1 MDWET
6 VTFSPYSET
15 DILAVTPLRHLQSF
29 IFQLAVCCLMFY
41 LHKQLTHNFMFA
53 VKQLNAYTQL
63 HLSSKTE
70 NTLDEKYIVLG

>member
-1 MDWET
+1 
-6 VTFSPYSET
+6 
-15 DILAVTPLRHLQSF
+15 
-29 IFQLAVCCLMFY
+29 
-41 LHKQLTHNFMFA
+41 MFA